1 MEEFELEIE
10 GDSEDH
16 KYALDLI
23 ENLVEVASK
32 DGLPPEILMEVA
44 MVYSLGFNLTHGDRE
59 LMQKLL
65 SSTLE
70 QLGEDSSVTELI
82 GPVVH

>member
-10 GDSEDH
+10 SDSEDH

-23 ENLVEVASK
+23 ENLVEVSRK
-32 DGLPPEILMEVA
+32 DGLPPGILMEVA

-59 LMQKLL
+59 LVHKLL
-65 SSTLE
+65 SSALE
-70 QLGEDSSVTELI
+70 QLGEDSAVAESI
-82 GPVVH
+82 DPVVH